1 VGSNPTLS
9 ARMNPQPISG
19 VAKKRSSVS
28 GLVTVIGGDGY
39 IGRYAVHALLRDG
52 WRVRVSSRTPKRSYD
67 LKPQANL
74 GQIAWLA
81 ADIFDPISLDHACEG
96 ADAVV
101 NLAGSFADMDRVH
114 VTGGG
119 NVAKAAAK
127 AGATHYVHM
136 SAIGADRD
144 SPSVYGRSKAG
155 GEDTA
160 RDAMPDAVILR
171 PSVVFGREDQ
181 FINRFAGLMRMLPF
195 IPIIGGKTKFQP
207 VFAGDVGHAISSAL
221 KPVHNATVFELGGP
235 DIMSMADIN
244 RWIAKQIGRDPVF
257 IDMPDAAAAAMA
269 KLTGWLPGAP
279 MSWDQWLMLQKD
291 NVADPAIPGLADLG
305 IAARSLDLEAEGWLV
320 QYRKH
325 GRFAV
330 NGTSK

>member
-1 VGSNPTLS
+1 
-9 ARMNPQPISG
+9 M
-19 VAKKRSSVS
+19 S
-28 GLVTVIGGDGY
+28 GLVTVIGGDGF
-39 IGRYAVHALLRDG
+39 IGRYAVQALLRDG
-52 WRVRVSSRTPKRSYD
+52 WQVRISSRKPKRSYD

-81 ADIFDPISLDHACEG
+81 ADIFDAASLDRACEG

-101 NLAGSFADMDRVH
+101 NLAGSFSDMHRVH

-119 NVAKAAAK
+119 NVASAAAR
-127 AGATHYVHM
+127 AGAKHYVHM
-136 SAIGADRD
+136 SAIGADAQ
-144 SPSVYGRSKAG
+144 SPSAYGQSKAG
-155 GEDTA
+155 GEAAA

-181 FINRFAGLMRMLPF
+181 FINRFAGLMRLLPVM
-195 IPIIGGKTKFQP
+195 PIIGGKTRFQP
-207 VFAGDVGHAISSAL
+207 VFAGDVGHAISLAL
-221 KPVHNATVFELGGP
+221 TGKHKAQSFELGGP
-235 DIMSMADIN
+235 DIMSMAEIN
-244 RWIAKQIGRDPVF
+244 RWIAKQTGHSPVF
-257 IDMPDAAAAAMA
+257 IEMPDAAAAAMA

-291 NVADPAIPGLADLG
+291 NVADPAKPGLADLG
-305 IAARSLDLEAEGWLV
+305 IVARSLELEAEGWLV

-330 NGTSK
+330 TGTPK